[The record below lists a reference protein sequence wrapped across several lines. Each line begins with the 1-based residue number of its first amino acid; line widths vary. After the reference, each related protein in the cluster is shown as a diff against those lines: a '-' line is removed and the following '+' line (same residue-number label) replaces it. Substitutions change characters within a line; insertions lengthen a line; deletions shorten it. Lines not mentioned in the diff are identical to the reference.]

1 MAGPKINLISPQ
13 GNVVAIDAA
22 AVPQLEAQ
30 GWTVEG
36 TGSEARRVTGEV
48 LEAQYGG
55 VGGAVGAGVEGLLR
69 GATFGASDLLGDR
82 GTLLRQQVNPGAA
95 LGGELLGAVAPA
107 VFSGGTGSI
116 GTIARLTPAGLS
128 AARGA
133 AFVAR
138 GGTLLGRGARAV
150 LVGAGEGAVQA
161 AGSYVGRQALR
172 NEAISADALAAE
184 ALRGGALGGVLG
196 GGFQV
201 LGEGVT
207 TGARRLQELAG
218 DRAGDVGRRVLGQAD
233 EAAAPIRY
241 DEVMAGKVDDVED
254 ARRGLLATIDDARAR
269 PVDQEIDELLSNPV
283 LKNVTQDAPSTQGAF
298 DFAPPE
304 SALYKSVAG
313 KVRNAAQEFD
323 RARTAAAS
331 WATRYQAAL
340 DAVPGEDVA
349 AKALALP
356 PELGDEGAVQ
366 LALLDEA
373 RGKLDDVLATT
384 KQRYLGV
391 APPAPPTPAP
401 APQPGLLGRA
411 SRAVQTVGGA
421 LETAQDLGLPVPT
434 VSGLLGG
441 GPVGEAVGW
450 FLKLKAGARALKRA
464 GMLPSTPATRA
475 AQKVTSTRVRL
486 QDVLMGRGAAPA
498 LRRSVTPSPTSEAVR
513 NVMRVAKKVTAMA
526 ARPDATLELDAEMAA
541 VDDEVGPAASQVAAR
556 GLQYLASTAP
566 KNPLEGTPFA
576 DRWQPSPY
584 AAADWQRRVNVVTDP
599 VAAVSRILADPSSL
613 LEVEA
618 LAEVYPR
625 IWIEVQQHLAV
636 NADRLATTLSVP
648 QREFLG
654 HAFGVPLTID
664 QIPGYGATRPAAPAQ
679 APAPRFDYAPG
690 PSQSPVATLELAP
703 VARGKGRT

>member
-1 MAGPKINLISPQ
+1 MADKVNLVSPQ

-36 TGSEARRVTGEV
+36 ASSEARRVTGEV
-48 LEAQYGG
+48 LEEQYGG
-55 VGGAVGAGVEGLLR
+55 VEGGLLAGGEALLR
-69 GATFGASDLLGDR
+69 GASFGLSDVALADR
-82 GTLLRQQVNPGAA
+82 ATMLRQQVNPGIA
-95 LGGELLGAVAPA
+95 LTGELLGAVAPA
-107 VFSGGTGSI
+107 VLSGGTGSL
-116 GTIARLTPAGLS
+116 GSIARITPAGLS

-150 LVGAGEGAVQA
+150 LVGASEGAVQA
-161 AGSYVGRQALR
+161 AGNYVGRQALR

-218 DRAGDVGRRVLGQAD
+218 DRANEVGRRVLGQVD
-233 EAAAPIRY
+233 EAAPPIRY
-241 DEVMAGKVDDVED
+241 DEVLAGKVDDVED

-269 PVDQEIDELLSNPV
+269 PVDQEIDELLSSPV
-283 LKNVTQDAPSTQGAF
+283 LRNTT
-298 DFAPPE
+298 
-304 SALYKSVAG
+304 AG
-313 KVRNAAQEFD
+313 DGGQLLGRVEGQVKRAAAEFD
-323 RARTAAAS
+323 QARNAAAS

-340 DAVPGEDVA
+340 DAAPGEDVA
-349 AKALALP
+349 AKALSLP

-373 RGKLDDVLATT
+373 QGKLDDVLATT

-401 APQPGLLGRA
+401 APQPGLLARA
-411 SRAVQTVGGA
+411 SRAAQTVGGA

-441 GPVGEAVGW
+441 GAVGEAVGW
-450 FLKLKAGARALKRA
+450 FLKLTAGARALKRA
-464 GMLPSTPATRA
+464 GVLPSTPATRA

-498 LRRSVTPSPTSEAVR
+498 LRRSVTPAPTGEAVR
-513 NVMRVAKKVTAMA
+513 NVMRVARKVTAMA

-541 VDDEVGPAASQVAAR
+541 VDDEVGPAASQAAAR

-576 DRWQPSPY
+576 DRWQPSPH
-584 AAADWQRRVNVVTDP
+584 AAADWLRRVNVVTDP
-599 VAAVSRILADPSSL
+599 VAAVSRILAEPSSL

-625 IWIEVQQHLAV
+625 IWTEVQTHLAV
-636 NADRLATTLSVP
+636 NADRLAATMSAP

-690 PSQSPVATLELAP
+690 PSQSPVATLEQAS

>member
-1 MAGPKINLISPQ
+1 VADKVNLVSPQ

-22 AVPQLEAQ
+22 AVPSLEAQ
-30 GWTVEG
+30 GWRVEG
-36 TGSEARRVTGEV
+36 AGAEAQRVTGEV
-48 LEAQYGG
+48 LEEQYGG
-55 VGGAVGAGVEGLLR
+55 TGGALLAGAEGVLR
-69 GATFGASDLLGDR
+69 GATFGLSDIALADR
-82 GTLLRQQVNPGAA
+82 ATMLREQVNPGAA
-95 LGGELLGAVAPA
+95 LGGELLGAVAPSLL
-107 VFSGGTGSI
+107 SGGTGAV
-116 GTIARLTPAGLS
+116 GTVARLTPAGLT

-133 AFVAR
+133 QFVAR

-150 LVGAGEGAVQA
+150 LVGAGEGAIQG

-207 TGARRLQELAG
+207 AGARRLQALAG
-218 DRAGDVGRRVLGQAD
+218 DRADDVGRRVLGQAD
-233 EAAAPIRY
+233 EAAPPLRY
-241 DEVMAGKVDDVED
+241 DEVLAGRIDDVED

-269 PVDQEIDELLSNPV
+269 PLDQEIDDLLSSPV
-283 LKNVTQDAPSTQGAF
+283 LRNTTAGDGGQLLGRVEQQVKRAAAEF
-298 DFAPPE
+298 DQA
-304 SALYKSVAG
+304 
-313 KVRNAAQEFD
+313 RNAAS
-323 RARTAAAS
+323 S

-340 DAVPGEDVA
+340 DAAPGEDVA

-384 KQRYLGV
+384 RQRYLGV

-401 APQPGLLGRA
+401 APQPGLLARA
-411 SRAVQTVGGA
+411 SRAAQTVGGA

-434 VSGLLGG
+434 VSGLFGG

-464 GMLPSTPATRA
+464 GVLPSTPATRA

-486 QDVLMGRGAAPA
+486 QDVLAGRGPAPRLRPAVIAAP
-498 LRRSVTPSPTSEAVR
+498 TSDAVR
-513 NVMRVAKKVTAMA
+513 ALMRTAKKVTAMA

-541 VDDEVGPAASQVAAR
+541 VDDEVGPAVSQAAAR
-556 GLQYLASTAP
+556 GLQYLTSTAP

-576 DRWQPSPY
+576 DRWQPSPS
-584 AAADWQRRVNVVTDP
+584 AASDWQRRVNVVTDP
-599 VAAVSRILADPSSL
+599 VAAVSRIMADPASL

-625 IWIEVQQHLAV
+625 IWTEVQQHLAI
-636 NADRLATTLSVP
+636 NADQLATTLTVP

-664 QIPGYGATRPAAPAQ
+664 QIPGYGSTRPAAPAQ
-679 APAPRFDYAPG
+679 QPAPRFDYAPG
-690 PSQSPVATLELAP
+690 PSQSPVATLEQAA
-703 VARGKGRT
+703 VARGRGRT